1 VSTTKIE
8 STLAP
13 PEPVAPAHVP
23 ADERRRWSKVLGWL
37 LLAVVV
43 ASLAWAGIWRLN
55 GGHWERV
62 ETASMGTSAPVGT
75 LLWVEPTNFSDL
87 KVGDFITF
95 RPPGQ
100 PNVTYSHRV
109 YTVNADNTIST
120 KGEIAAPDPW
130 RLHASDVVGRVDMR
144 WWGVGWLVKAAP
156 VLLIGAIVL
165 RLLVWRLRTPRWKLP
180 VSIVGASLLLAMA
193 VVIYQPLTR
202 AQQLAFVGE
211 AGGARATYISTGLLP
226 LRLEAVNGGHA
237 DLRAGQIG
245 SILSTHADSH
255 GKYPVS
261 LKPHLGSGGGW
272 CSCSPASC
280 LRSGHWRSGCPRSA
294 CRSIVRPALRR
305 REPPRVRMSIR
316 TCLGSALRVR

>member
-1 VSTTKIE
+1 
-8 STLAP
+8 
-13 PEPVAPAHVP
+13 
-23 ADERRRWSKVLGWL
+23 
-37 LLAVVV
+37 
-43 ASLAWAGIWRLN
+43 
-55 GGHWERV
+55 
-62 ETASMGTSAPVGT
+62 
-75 LLWVEPTNFSDL
+75 
-87 KVGDFITF
+87 
-95 RPPGQ
+95 
-100 PNVTYSHRV
+100 
-109 YTVNADNTIST
+109 
-120 KGEIAAPDPW
+120 
-130 RLHASDVVGRVDMR
+130 
-144 WWGVGWLVKAAP
+144 VKAAP

-261 LKPHLGSGGGW
+261 LKPHFPFWWWVVLVLA
-272 CSCSPASC
+272 CFLPAFWT
-280 LRSGHWRSGCPRSA
+280 LAFG
-294 CRSIVRPALRR
+294 L
-305 REPPRVRMSIR
+305 PPERLPKHRAA
-316 TCLGSALRVR
+316 GAEA